1 MFCVE
6 TSPLICNMIQLFG
19 FYKMQV
25 LMIGVFEQTLKFQ
38 YYLTWP
44 VWSLHKNT
52 FLHFLSLYLVLIQ
65 PMNIFS
71 LGQVILAL
79 ILSLPILTL
88 IYFILF
94 AQILFTK
101 HRKYLYIMFFVVLV
115 PFLCSLSEM
124 WLYSNCFLTSFTY

>member
-52 FLHFLSLYLVLIQ
+52 FLHFLSLYLVSIQ

-115 PFLCSLSEM
+115 PFLCSLSKI

>member
-115 PFLCSLSEM
+115 PFLCSLSKI
-124 WLYSNCFLTSFTY
+124 WLYSNCILTSFTY

>member
-1 MFCVE
+1 
-6 TSPLICNMIQLFG
+6 
-19 FYKMQV
+19 
-25 LMIGVFEQTLKFQ
+25 
-38 YYLTWP
+38 
-44 VWSLHKNT
+44 
-52 FLHFLSLYLVLIQ
+52 
-65 PMNIFS
+65 MNIFS

-94 AQILFTK
+94 AQITK

-115 PFLCSLSEM
+115 PFLCSLSKI

>member
-1 MFCVE
+1 
-6 TSPLICNMIQLFG
+6 
-19 FYKMQV
+19 
-25 LMIGVFEQTLKFQ
+25 
-38 YYLTWP
+38 
-44 VWSLHKNT
+44 
-52 FLHFLSLYLVLIQ
+52 
-65 PMNIFS
+65 MNIFS

-115 PFLCSLSEM
+115 PFLCSLSKI

>member
-1 MFCVE
+1 M
-6 TSPLICNMIQLFG
+6 
-19 FYKMQV
+19 
-25 LMIGVFEQTLKFQ
+25 
-38 YYLTWP
+38 
-44 VWSLHKNT
+44 HKNT

-115 PFLCSLSEM
+115 PFLCSLSKI

>member
-1 MFCVE
+1 
-6 TSPLICNMIQLFG
+6 MIQLFG

-115 PFLCSLSEM
+115 PFLCSLSKI

>member
-1 MFCVE
+1 
-6 TSPLICNMIQLFG
+6 MIQLFG

-88 IYFILF
+88 MYFILF

-101 HRKYLYIMFFVVLV
+101 YRKYLYIMFFVVLV
-115 PFLCSLSEM
+115 PFLCSLSKI

>member
-1 MFCVE
+1 MFCIK

-115 PFLCSLSEM
+115 PFLCSLSKI

>member
-115 PFLCSLSEM
+115 PFLCSLSKI

>member
-52 FLHFLSLYLVLIQ
+52 FLHFLSLYLVSIQ

-115 PFLCSLSEM
+115 PFLCSWSKI

>member
-94 AQILFTK
+94 AQITK

-115 PFLCSLSEM
+115 PFLCSLSKI